1 MVYILD
7 THTLIWFFEGGEKLG
22 SRAVNILRDNTQRLI
37 IPSIVLTEIKYLPSK
52 KKTHLSVEEVIFTLE
67 NDPRCTIY
75 PLDTNVVQLMPV
87 VWDIHD
93 GIILGTALVYRDF
106 LGEEVTVIT
115 KDMRIK
121 NAGIVNTMW

>member
-7 THTLIWFFEGGEKLG
+7 THTLIWFLEGGEKLG
-22 SRAVNILRDNTQRLI
+22 SHTASILRDNTQRLI

-52 KKTHLSVEEVIFTLE
+52 KKTHLSVEEVILTLE

-115 KDMRIK
+115 KDMKIK
-121 NAGIVNTMW
+121 NSSIVNTIW